1 MTKPANLITNEHV
14 KRRIV
19 LKKGNIGGDK
29 TILDSVSISFLS
41 KLSKLNLDYSCQVNT
56 NGLQKST
63 SPTSAVALCWSSW
76 RAQRTVIWFNSAP
89 LKSHPGSIII
99 RLLVLAPQSG
109 QSKVNPK
116 ADLWGTNLTS
126 FMSTK
131 WNPPVS
137 LALFWILML
146 TDRKD
151 CLPRLLDP
159 FLFMITTSLGGGFSG
174 PKVWTWWTLN
184 AQTRAGFWL
193 NL

>member
-1 MTKPANLITNEHV
+1 MALRTVNSAHFHRPKQPTPCGAKGSHFHRPARLVSLYEVRHVTKPANLITNEHV

-116 ADLWGTNLTS
+116 ADLSGTNLTS
-126 FMSTK
+126 FMNTTL
-131 WNPPVS
+131 NPPVS
-137 LALFWILML
+137 IWWQPCSFLNFDV
-146 TDRKD
+146 DR
-151 CLPRLLDP
+151 
-159 FLFMITTSLGGGFSG
+159 
-174 PKVWTWWTLN
+174 
-184 AQTRAGFWL
+184 
-193 NL
+193 